1 MRTKRKMTA
10 VIICILFAVI
20 FACYGFWM
28 SGNGS
33 GTGFFL
39 IWFVL
44 AALLGGCAAITFLDG
59 WARIPMWMLWI
70 LRGILLVFVFS
81 FVMIRTSLSLGR
93 HSAANKPATP
103 LPTMTTSVLMY
114 SLFFI
119 SFIKSL
125 ALFSYIVNN
134 DIFAQSKTSI
144 IFNYTYSNI

>member
-44 AALLGGCAAITFLDG
+44 AALLGGCATITFLDG
-59 WARIPMWMLWI
+59 WARLPMWMLQDDQEHDRGDDQPKRV
-70 LRGILLVFVFS
+70 LRDAAAQIAHDRGGAELADQ
-81 FVMIRTSLSLGR
+81 MI
-93 HSAANKPATP
+93 TP
-103 LPTMTTSVLMY
+103 QQP
-114 SLFFI
+114 
-119 SFIKSL
+119 
-125 ALFSYIVNN
+125 
-134 DIFAQSKTSI
+134 
-144 IFNYTYSNI
+144 